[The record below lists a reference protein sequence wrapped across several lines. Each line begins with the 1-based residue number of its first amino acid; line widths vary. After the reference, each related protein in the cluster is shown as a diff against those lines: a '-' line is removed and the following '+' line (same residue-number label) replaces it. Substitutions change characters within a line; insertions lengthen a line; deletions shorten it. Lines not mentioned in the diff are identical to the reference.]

1 MGQNGQADVDLREYV
16 TEIAREL
23 TDRVDHQREVLVKYL
38 DKRAQQQG
46 QPIEYCPLIDCSPR
60 QKYRAALLDAIRVIE
75 ETRRSFKSRQL
86 EELRKRLEGV
96 LADDAGR
103 KL

>member
-1 MGQNGQADVDLREYV
+1 MGQNGHADVDLREYV
-16 TEIAREL
+16 TEMAREL
-23 TDRVDHQREVLVKYL
+23 TERVGHQREVLLKYL
-38 DKRAQQQG
+38 DERQPQG
-46 QPIEYCPLIDCSPR
+46 QAIDYCPLIDCSPR
-60 QKYRAALLDAIRVIE
+60 QKYRAALLEAIRVIE

>member
-1 MGQNGQADVDLREYV
+1 MGQNGHADVDLREYV
-16 TEIAREL
+16 TEMAREM
-23 TDRVDHQREVLVKYL
+23 TERVSHQREVLLKYL
-38 DKRAQQQG
+38 DERQQHG
-46 QPIEYCPLIDCSPR
+46 QVIDYCPLIDCSPR
-60 QKYRAALLDAIRVIE
+60 QKYRAALLEAIRVIE

-96 LADDAGR
+96 LAEDASR

>member
-1 MGQNGQADVDLREYV
+1 VGQDGHADVDLREYV

-23 TDRVDHQREVLVKYL
+23 TERVGHQREVLLKYI
-38 DKRAQQQG
+38 DDREHQG
-46 QPIEYCPLIDCSPR
+46 QAIDYCPLIDCSPR

-75 ETRRSFKSRQL
+75 ETRRSFRSRQL
-86 EELRKRLEGV
+86 EELRRRLEGV
-96 LADDAGR
+96 LAEDAGR

>member
-1 MGQNGQADVDLREYV
+1 VGQNGHADVGLRQYV

-23 TDRVDHQREVLVKYL
+23 TERVDHQREVLLKYL
-38 DKRAQQQG
+38 DDREQQG
-46 QPIEYCPLIDCSPR
+46 QAIDYCPLIDCSPR

-96 LADDAGR
+96 LAEDAGR